1 MNLLFSKK
9 DGDAN
14 LLFQLPH
21 TVLGFYDVSK
31 VIPQSNKS
39 HCFHSLRMGPKYD
52 LKTCL
57 GLEVINVDTYDEGN
71 ENKKSG

>member
-1 MNLLFSKK
+1 MNLLFPKK
-9 DGDAN
+9 DGGAN
-14 LLFQLPH
+14 LFQLPH
-21 TVLGFYDVSK
+21 TLLGFYDVSK
-31 VIPQSNKS
+31 VIPQSNKR
-39 HCFHSLRMGPKYD
+39 HYLHSLRMGTKYD